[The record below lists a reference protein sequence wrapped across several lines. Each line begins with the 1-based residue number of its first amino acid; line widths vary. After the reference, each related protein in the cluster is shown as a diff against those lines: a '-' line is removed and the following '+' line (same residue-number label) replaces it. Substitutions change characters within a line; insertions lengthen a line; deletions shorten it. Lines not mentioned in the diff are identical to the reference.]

1 MKPVFIMKIRLT
13 SIVLGCRVYWRKNN
27 KQEREMRLSVLA
39 ILLLILMSV
48 AGCRT
53 YAEQGT
59 AWGALAG
66 GVIGYNA
73 GFKNR
78 GKAALAGALIG
89 GFIGHEI
96 GEDMD
101 REEALRQRYQGGGYY
116 GSEGYYVP
124 DR

>member
-1 MKPVFIMKIRLT
+1 MRAL
-13 SIVLGCRVYWRKNN
+13 VLI
-27 KQEREMRLSVLA
+27 LLA
-39 ILLLILMSV
+39 IALTVPL

-73 GFKNR
+73 GYKNR
-78 GKAALAGALIG
+78 DRAALVGAMIG
-89 GFIGHEI
+89 GFVGHEV

-101 REEALRQRYQGGGYY
+101 REEAMRRQYERGGYY
-116 GSEGYYVP
+116 EY

>member
-1 MKPVFIMKIRLT
+1 
-13 SIVLGCRVYWRKNN
+13 
-27 KQEREMRLSVLA
+27 MRLILLA
-39 ILLLILMSV
+39 ILLLALLAPI

-73 GFKNR
+73 GYKNR
-78 GKAALAGALIG
+78 DRAALVGALIG
-89 GFIGHEI
+89 GFVGHEI

-101 REEALRQRYQGGGYY
+101 REEALRRDYDRGGYY
-116 GSEGYYVP
+116 EY

>member
-1 MKPVFIMKIRLT
+1 
-13 SIVLGCRVYWRKNN
+13 
-27 KQEREMRLSVLA
+27 MRILILA
-39 ILLLILMSV
+39 ILTLALLV
-48 AGCRT
+48 PAAGCRT

-73 GFKNR
+73 GYKNR
-78 GKAALAGALIG
+78 DRAALVGAMIG
-89 GFIGHEI
+89 GVIGHEV

-101 REEALRQRYQGGGYY
+101 REEALRRQYERGGYY
-116 GSEGYYVP
+116 EY

>member
-1 MKPVFIMKIRLT
+1 
-13 SIVLGCRVYWRKNN
+13 
-27 KQEREMRLSVLA
+27 MRML
-39 ILLLILMSV
+39 IIGLLLTIIVTPLV
-48 AGCRT
+48 GCRT

-78 GKAALAGALIG
+78 NQAALVGAMIG
-89 GFIGHEI
+89 GFVGHEV

-101 REEALRQRYQGGGYY
+101 REEAMRRQYDRGGYY
-116 GSEGYYVP
+116 EY

>member
-1 MKPVFIMKIRLT
+1 M
-13 SIVLGCRVYWRKNN
+13 RV
-27 KQEREMRLSVLA
+27 A
-39 ILLLILMSV
+39 ILVILIVAVAVPL

-73 GFKNR
+73 GYKDR
-78 GKAALAGALIG
+78 EQAALVGALIG
-89 GFIGHEI
+89 GFVGHEI

-101 REEALRQRYQGGGYY
+101 RDEAYYRRNYDRRGYY
-116 GSEGYYVP
+116 EY